1 MIGDAFASD
10 LCGAAPVP
18 DGMAQL
24 NAVAV
29 GDAHQGRLSQE
40 ASRPVLLRM
49 QAEEEAGAFRQLGE
63 QAAVVVLE
71 PGIESARA
79 AVFGDVRMPMVTTSP
94 AERMAC
100 ERRGTSVMAS
110 STLPKSSVVKSV
122 MFTVSGSSRGMCLE
136 HRMPDAGCRGHFQP
150 AF

>member
-40 ASRPVLLRM
+40 ASSPVLLRM
-49 QAEEEAGAFRQLGE
+49 QAAKPAGAFRQLGE
-63 QAAVVVLE
+63 PAAVVVPE
-71 PGIESARA
+71 PGIESVLADAFDAVENADSYDFADGQDGLGMARR
-79 AVFGDVRMPMVTTSP
+79 VR
-94 AERMAC
+94 
-100 ERRGTSVMAS
+100 
-110 STLPKSSVVKSV
+110 
-122 MFTVSGSSRGMCLE
+122 
-136 HRMPDAGCRGHFQP
+136 
-150 AF
+150 